1 MTKQSFLKGT
11 MILLAAGIVNR
22 ILGFIPR
29 ITLPRV
35 IGAEGVGLYQ
45 MGWPFLIVILTI
57 VTGGIPLAV
66 SKLVA
71 EAEAERNYRRSA
83 RILKLA
89 LTLSV
94 SISGIFTAVCI
105 LGARWITSHLLTDER
120 VYYTFLCMSPIIP
133 IIAVSSVLRGYFQGK
148 QDMIPTATSQTIETL
163 VRIVMVLLCSFA
175 LLPYGISW
183 AAAGA
188 MIGVTIGEIAGMLV
202 LLIHYKL
209 QRKNN
214 MPVKKAQIGTSAAQG
229 RMTQLR
235 RLLTLSLPIT
245 ASRLVGAGSY
255 LLESILIAHSLA
267 AAGIATAL
275 ATAQYGALQ
284 GMIIPIILLPS
295 ALTSSLSVSLV
306 PSLSEAAARKDLK
319 TIHKRMHQSLRLAL
333 VTGAPFAVIMYVLAD
348 PLCLLMYG
356 QKDIAVMLKMLAP
369 VAIFIY
375 LQAPLQAAL
384 QALDKPGSAL
394 VNTLIGSLVK
404 LLLIVWLASKPEFGI
419 LGAVMA
425 SCVNIVLVTLLHG
438 LSVLRHLKFTLRG
451 SDVAK
456 VSAAMGIASLC
467 CYAVY
472 RSIGSLPAGVSFL
485 LASAAALTAYLAAV
499 TVLKIINRSD
509 LSRLLTL
516 GRKII
521 RKP

>member
-1 MTKQSFLKGT
+1 MTKQSFIKGT
-11 MILLAAGIVNR
+11 MILLAAGIINR

-45 MGWPFLIVILTI
+45 MGWPFLIVILTF

-66 SKLVA
+66 AKLVA
-71 EAEAERNYRRSA
+71 EAEAEHNYRRSI

-89 LTLSV
+89 LALSL
-94 SISGIFTAVCI
+94 SIAGVFTIVCI
-105 LGARWITSHLLTDER
+105 AGAKWITSHLLTDER
-120 VYYTFLCMSPIIP
+120 VYFTFLCMSPIIP
-133 IIAVSSVLRGYFQGK
+133 LIAVSAVLRGYFQGK
-148 QDMIPTATSQTIETL
+148 QNMIPTATSQTIETL
-163 VRIVMVLLCSFA
+163 VRIVMVLACSFA
-175 LLPYGISW
+175 LLPYGIAW

-188 MIGVTIGEIAGMLV
+188 MIGVTVGEAAGMLV
-202 LLIHYKL
+202 LLLHYRRQSGKERSIS
-209 QRKNN
+209 Q
-214 MPVKKAQIGTSAAQG
+214 VQIGTSARQG
-229 RMTQLR
+229 RLLHLR
-235 RLLTLSLPIT
+235 RLIKISLPIT
-245 ASRLVGAGSY
+245 ASRLAGAGSY

-267 AAGIATAL
+267 AAGIVTAV

-306 PSLSEAAARKDLK
+306 PSLSEAAARKDIQM
-319 TIHKRMHQSLRLAL
+319 IHKRMHQSLRLAL
-333 VTGAPFAVIMYVLAD
+333 VTGGPFAVIMFVLAE
-348 PLCLLMYG
+348 PLCQLMYG
-356 QKDIAVMLKMLAP
+356 QTDIAVMLKMLAP

-425 SCVNIVLVTLLHG
+425 SCVNVVLVTLLHG
-438 LSVLRHLKFTLRG
+438 LSVLRHLKFTMRG
-451 SDVAK
+451 IDIAK
-456 VSAAMGIASLC
+456 VTAAMTAASVC
-467 CYAVY
+467 CLAVY
-472 RSIGSLPAGVSFL
+472 RAAADQPLWLGFL
-485 LASAAALTAYLAAV
+485 IASAAAMTAYMIGV
-499 TVLKIINRSD
+499 TILRIVNRSD
-509 LSRLLTL
+509 LARMLTL
-516 GRKII
+516 GRRLI